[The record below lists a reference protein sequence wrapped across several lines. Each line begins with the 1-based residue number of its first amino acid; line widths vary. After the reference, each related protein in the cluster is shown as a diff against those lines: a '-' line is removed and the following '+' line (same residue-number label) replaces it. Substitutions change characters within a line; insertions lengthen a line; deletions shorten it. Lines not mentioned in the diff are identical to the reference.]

1 MKCPKCQNEIN
12 SNAKFCTKCGCNLAV
27 EMANAAKKSAMQTS
41 QQVCA
46 KCGATLTAGAMFC
59 TKCGTPVKAEGAAKA
74 QSSEGE
80 TVFLYDNNGNK
91 ENTDTVLLNESNV
104 PNQQD
109 IPIPDDIVPPDNNNK
124 KQKKEKEPKKAK
136 ELKNTQDEKKAGA
149 GMIIAV
155 IILLLLVIASGV
167 ACVLVWNG
175 TIALP
180 FSEKKPEIE
189 TEVSTEEN
197 TDGALPE
204 KPSVDTAEL
213 FAEPQALLAEGKN
226 QVGNDAEV
234 LTGMENLRNAMY
246 QFAEKA
252 EGAGDASI
260 ASDKIAEAYN
270 AYVSG
275 VIRHKD
281 LMNGQT
287 LSGSIYSQIMLE
299 INDAAALAEEFAS
312 KGYTLDISTLTSTKD
327 EFASSYKDR
336 IIAAFDDFTNRAAW
350 SRTEA
355 WNLMSNTPETMFETT
370 DLDNPLRLRYAYA
383 LSWWIQKQIETEL
396 GNGTIT
402 AKGAALKIANMI
414 DVMDYNPMM
423 INYYITYMKDSG
435 EDCSE
440 VSQAYDEMI
449 EHIAQTQG
457 IRIGEDIALD
467 HFWYFNDF
475 GTYSVD
481 DTNGVTVENRQW
493 IRDRMETVA
502 FVKQ

>member
-1 MKCPKCQNEIN
+1 
-12 SNAKFCTKCGCNLAV
+12 
-27 EMANAAKKSAMQTS
+27 MANAAKKSAMQTS
-41 QQVCA
+41 QQVCT

-59 TKCGTPVKAEGAAKA
+59 TKCGTPVKTEGAAKA

-80 TVFLYDNNGNK
+80 TVLLYDNK
-91 ENTDTVLLNESNV
+91 ENTNTELLSETNV
-104 PNQQD
+104 PNRQD
-109 IPIPDDIVPPDNNNK
+109 VPILDDIVPPDNNSNK
-124 KQKKEKEPKKAK
+124 KQKKKKEPKK
-136 ELKNTQDEKKAGA
+136 TQEDKKAGA

-155 IILLLLVIASGV
+155 IILLLLVIASGIV
-167 ACVLVWNG
+167 CILVWNG
-175 TIALP
+175 TISLP

-197 TDGALPE
+197 TESIDGTLSE
-204 KPSVDTAEL
+204 KLSVDTTEL
-213 FAEPQALLAEGKN
+213 FTEPQALLAEGKN
-226 QVGNDAEV
+226 QVGNDVEV

-287 LSGSIYSQIMLE
+287 LSGSIYSQIMSE
-299 INDAAALAEEFAS
+299 INDAAALAEEFAG
-312 KGYTLDISTLTSTKD
+312 KGYTLDVSTLTSTKD
-327 EFASSYKDR
+327 EFDSSYKDR
-336 IIAAFDDFTNRAAW
+336 IIAAFDDFTNRTAW

-423 INYYITYMKDSG
+423 INYYITYMNDSG

-449 EHIAQTQG
+449 EHIARTQG

>member
-1 MKCPKCQNEIN
+1 
-12 SNAKFCTKCGCNLAV
+12 
-27 EMANAAKKSAMQTS
+27 MANAAKKSAIQTS
-41 QQVCA
+41 QQVCT

-59 TKCGTPVKAEGAAKA
+59 TKCGTPVKSEGAAKA
-74 QSSEGE
+74 QSSQGE
-80 TVFLYDNNGNK
+80 TVLLYDNNDSK
-91 ENTDTVLLNESNV
+91 QNTNTVLLNENNVSNR
-104 PNQQD
+104 QD
-109 IPIPDDIVPPDNNNK
+109 TPMLDDIVPPDNNSNK
-124 KQKKEKEPKKAK
+124 KQQKKKEPKKTK
-136 ELKNTQDEKKAGA
+136 EPKNTQDEKKAGA

-155 IILLLLVIASGV
+155 LILLLLVIASGV
-167 ACVLVWNG
+167 VCVLVWNG
-175 TIALP
+175 TISLP
-180 FSEKKPEIE
+180 FSEKKLEIE
-189 TEVSTEEN
+189 PEVSTEEN
-197 TDGALPE
+197 TESMDGELSE
-204 KPSVDTAEL
+204 KPSVDTTEL
-213 FAEPQALLAEGKN
+213 FAEPQALLAEGRN

-234 LTGMENLRNAMY
+234 FTGMENLRNAMN

-252 EGAGDASI
+252 EEAGDASI
-260 ASDKIAEAYN
+260 ASDKIAEAFN
-270 AYVSG
+270 TYVSG

-287 LSGSIYSQIMLE
+287 LSGSIYSQIMSE
-299 INDAAALAEEFAS
+299 INDAIALAEEFAD
-312 KGYTLDISTLTSTKD
+312 KGYTLDVSTLTSTKE

-336 IIAAFDDFTNRAAW
+336 VIAAFDDFTNRAAW

-383 LSWWIQKQIETEL
+383 LSWWVQKQIETEL

-493 IRDRMETVA
+493 IRDRMENVA